1 MLFVTLDLWESFC
14 GNICKAMQVFGVP
27 FLFHREKK
35 TSFARCVC
43 FFFHSIE
50 KIFLAHCK
58 CSFCCTM
65 FFDMF
70 SGSVFIYF
78 FSLLFS
84 PLFFISSSLFFCILF
99 VLNCIA
105 VCDLKAY
112 KIPLDFWVPA
122 DRAMIAY
129 SMDFCDAAPALDYE
143 WGFVQKHTFY
153 VLFFFS
159 HSTLSLSFL
168 FTPVSDSPFFFLFRI
183 RPISLP
189 FIQFRFLSIFSHSLE
204 IGLFLFFASLGYFT

>member
-1 MLFVTLDLWESFC
+1 
-14 GNICKAMQVFGVP
+14 
-27 FLFHREKK
+27 
-35 TSFARCVC
+35 
-43 FFFHSIE
+43 
-50 KIFLAHCK
+50 
-58 CSFCCTM
+58 
-65 FFDMF
+65 MF

-78 FSLLFS
+78 FLFFSRRFSSFLLLF
-84 PLFFISSSLFFCILF
+84 FFCILLG
-99 VLNCIA
+99 LNCIA

-153 VLFFFS
+153 FLFFRIRLFFS
-159 HSTLSLSFL
+159 LTLSFL
-168 FTPVSDSPFFFLFRI
+168 FTPVFDSPFFSLFLI

-204 IGLFLFFASLGYFT
+204 IGLFLFFASLGYFNVIYSKHEQTFCDCDNFSRFLLPFAMRKNCMHTNNVGSFGRGSG